1 MKITE
6 LKGIGEKYAQLL
18 GRLSVYTVEDLV
30 GLYPRDYELYQEP
43 AFISTLSP
51 DYENNNVVIDGVV
64 SKKIDVYHTGKLAVI
79 STFINDENGDRIK
92 CTWFNMPFLKS
103 SLKLGM
109 RYIFRGRFVI
119 KNGIKILEQP
129 QMYTR
134 SQYSEIEGTMQPI
147 YPLTKGLSNKTVANA
162 VHQALE
168 KFDAGLEK
176 EYIPGYVRQKNELA
190 EHNYA
195 VVNIHFPKSMED
207 YIQARKRLAFE
218 EFFLFVLAVRSLRN
232 SNERIPNGYIIQ
244 NDSRTDDFI
253 EKLPFSLTNGQKG
266 AWTEVKKNMSG
277 KGLMSRLI
285 QGDVG
290 SGKTIIAVLA
300 LMNTAYAGYQ
310 AAMMVPTE
318 VLAKQQYDSITKM
331 FNNMGVE
338 LNVSLL
344 VGSMTA
350 AAKRKVYEDIE
361 NGRTDIVIGTHAVIQ
376 EKVIFKN
383 LALVIT
389 DEQHRFGVNQRRDLS
404 DKGNNPHILVMSATP
419 IPRTLA
425 IIVYGD
431 LDISVIDE
439 LPAERLPIK
448 NCVVDESYRPN
459 AYKFIENQVHAGRQA
474 YVICPMVEDSE
485 NIEAENVIDYA
496 KKLSGELPDDIK
508 VEYLHGKMK
517 ASQKNE
523 IMEKFSKNEINVL
536 VSTTVIE
543 VGVNVPNATVMM
555 VENAERFGLA
565 QLHQL
570 RGRVGRGGFQSY
582 CIFVSGNKSK
592 KTKDRLEI
600 LNKTN
605 DGFKIAEE
613 DLKLRGPGDFF
624 GVRQSGDF
632 DFGIADIYT
641 DAKVLKSAS
650 EAAGEVLDKDPELE
664 LEENRYLAEKV
675 SEYTVKCLE
684 KLNI

>member
-51 DYENNNVVIDGVV
+51 DYENTNVVIDGVV

-253 EKLPFSLTNGQKG
+253 EKLPFSLTNGQKS

-300 LMNTAYAGYQ
+300 LMNTAYADYQ
-310 AAMMVPTE
+310 SAMMVPTE

-361 NGRTDIVIGTHAVIQ
+361 NGSTDIVIGTHAVIQ

>member
-1 MKITE
+1 MDITQ
-6 LKGIGEKYAQLL
+6 LKGVGAVTANNLN
-18 GRLSVYTVEDLV
+18 RLSVYTVEDLV
-30 GLYPRDYELYQEP
+30 KLYPRDYDVYEEP
-43 AFISTLSP
+43 VFISSIDDDTEIAAIEGTVVGSP
-51 DYENNNVVIDGVV
+51 DIYGNGRLKMLSVIIKDSEG
-64 SKKIDVYHTGKLAVI
+64 GA
-79 STFINDENGDRIK
+79 IK
-92 CTWFNMPFLKS
+92 CVWYNMLFLKA
-103 SLKLGM
+103 SLRIGTH
-109 RYIFRGRFVI
+109 YVFRGKVNH
-119 KNGIKILEQP
+119 KKDSYILEQP
-129 QMYTR
+129 QMYTMAR
-134 SQYSEIEGTMQPI
+134 YNEVKGQLMPI
-147 YPLTKGLSNKTVANA
+147 YPLTKGLSNKTVVKA
-162 VHQALE
+162 VTQALD
-168 KFDAGLEK
+168 KYKIGLEK
-176 EYIPGYVRQKNELA
+176 EYIPEYIREKYNLA

-195 VVNIHFPKSMED
+195 MVNIHFPQSMDD
-207 YIQARKRLAFE
+207 YIIARHRLAFE
-218 EFFLFVLAVRSLRN
+218 EFFLFVLATLN
-232 SNERIPNGYIIQ
+232 MKASNERIPNSYVIPD
-244 NDSRTDDFI
+244 NVKTREFI
-253 EKLPFSLTNGQKG
+253 NQLPFKLTHAQLRT
-266 AWTEVKKNMSG
+266 WEEVKNNMSG
-277 KGLMSRLI
+277 KHLTSRLI

-290 SGKTIIAVLA
+290 SGKTIVAVLA

-361 NGRTDIVIGTHAVIQ
+361 NGSTDIVIGTHAVIQ

-592 KTKDRLEI
+592 KKKDRLEI

-613 DLKLRGPGDFF
+613 DLRLRGPGDFF

>member
-51 DYENNNVVIDGVV
+51 DYENTNVVIDGVV

-253 EKLPFSLTNGQKG
+253 EKLPFSLTNGQKS

-361 NGRTDIVIGTHAVIQ
+361 NGSTDIVIGTHAVIQ

-459 AYKFIENQVHAGRQA
+459 AYKFIENQVHAGKQA